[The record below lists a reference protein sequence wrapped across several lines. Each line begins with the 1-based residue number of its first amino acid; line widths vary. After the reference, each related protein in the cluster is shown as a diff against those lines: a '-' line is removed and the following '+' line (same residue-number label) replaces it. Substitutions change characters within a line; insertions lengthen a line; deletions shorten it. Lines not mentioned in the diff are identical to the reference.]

1 MSSQTIPNLDDF
13 SLTRNGIIYKAIA
26 KLRLSR
32 PSTSILLKRC
42 LVFIVVTWVPLLV
55 LALLQGRAFGNAVE
69 FSFIKDFATH
79 TRFLLVLPL
88 LILAEASVDVIIKE
102 MITQFFSSGI
112 LTEEDLPQFD
122 AIKKTISRLTH
133 SIIVE
138 LVILLII
145 LANIYYRFS
154 TAGSGIDHWVGLP
167 PESISWA
174 GIWYLAI
181 AVPLLQFILL
191 RWMWRWCCWFLFFLK
206 ISKLPL
212 KLQSAHPDL
221 AGGLG
226 FLGLPPSPFIMVNLA
241 IAILISAVIGERIY
255 YLHENLSS
263 YYVPLGGFAL
273 LTVLLNVLPLLVF
286 MKPLLKQRRKG
297 ILQYSALIQQHHR
310 DFDQKWLDPNNQA
323 SLVGDTA
330 ASSLADINGS
340 FETVNKMGVV
350 PFNVKI
356 MVSTIAIVI
365 LPVLPLLFFEYKLQ
379 DILKKIIGLL
389 L

>member
-1 MSSQTIPNLDDF
+1 MSTNTIPDLDDF
-13 SLTRNGIIYKAIA
+13 SLTRNGVIHKITA

-32 PSTSILLKRC
+32 TTTKVLLKRC
-42 LVFIVVTWVPLLV
+42 LVSILITWVPLFI
-55 LALLQGRAFGNAVE
+55 LALLQGRALGDKVA
-69 FSFIKDFATH
+69 FSFMEDFATH

-102 MITQFFSSGI
+102 MIAQFFSSGI
-112 LTEEDLPQFD
+112 LTQADLPQFE
-122 AIKKTISRLTH
+122 AIKKSITRLTH
-133 SIIVE
+133 SVIVE
-138 LVILLII
+138 LVILVII
-145 LANIYYRFS
+145 LANIYIRFN
-154 TAGSGIDHWVGLP
+154 TAGSGFDHWIGLP
-167 PESISWA
+167 PQSISWA
-174 GIWYLAI
+174 GIWYLGI

-191 RWMWRWCCWFLFFLK
+191 RWIWRWCCWFIFFLK
-206 ISKLPL
+206 ISKMPL

-226 FLGLPPSPFIMVNLA
+226 FLGLPPSPFVMVNLA
-241 IAILISAVIGERIY
+241 IAILIAAVIGERIY
-255 YLHENLSS
+255 YLHENLPS

-310 DFDQKWLDPNNQA
+310 DFDQKWLDPNNQD
-323 SLVGDTA
+323 SLVGDPA
-330 ASSLADINGS
+330 PSSMTDLNSS
-340 FETVNKMGVV
+340 FDTVNKMGVF
-350 PFNVKI
+350 PFNIKI
-356 MVSTIAIVI
+356 MVSTIVIVI

-389 L
+389 M